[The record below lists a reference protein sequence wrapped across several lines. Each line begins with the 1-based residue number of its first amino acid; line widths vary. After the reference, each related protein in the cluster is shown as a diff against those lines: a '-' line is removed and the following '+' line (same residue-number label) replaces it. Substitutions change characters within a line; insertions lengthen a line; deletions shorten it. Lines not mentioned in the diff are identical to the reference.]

1 MGSRCR
7 AESCHDAS
15 TSNTVT
21 TDGLSVSVPG
31 GAEQLR
37 QFTYAGRGFTVS
49 RRLGHEGNKRVTLHL
64 WCGVKRAQSQEKSN
78 VERETGLEPAT
89 PCLEGAAPSQR
100 HTITLPFWR
109 KVAPHAD
116 HSSSLIITHH
126 HSSSLIVTHR
136 HSSSLIIT
144 HHHSSS
150 LIVTHHRVVIGR
162 VPARQTG
169 MRCGGASHALP
180 RASVT
185 I

>member
-1 MGSRCR
+1 MRAMGSRCR

-15 TSNTVT
+15 TSNTIT
-21 TDGLSVSVPG
+21 TDGLSVSVAG

-126 HSSSLIVTHR
+126 HSSSLI
-136 HSSSLIIT
+136 I
-144 HHHSSS
+144 
-150 LIVTHHRVVIGR
+150 THHRVVIGR

>member
-7 AESCHDAS
+7 AESCHGAS

-21 TDGLSVSVPG
+21 TDGLSVSVAG

-89 PCLEGAAPSQR
+89 PCLEGSTPSQCPE
-100 HTITLPFWR
+100 TTLPFWR
-109 KVAPHAD
+109 KVASGARSRAPIHKAE
-116 HSSSLIITHH
+116 
-126 HSSSLIVTHR
+126 
-136 HSSSLIIT
+136 
-144 HHHSSS
+144 
-150 LIVTHHRVVIGR
+150 GR
-162 VPARQTG
+162 VTVNEPNEEQYTRSPAKAQRSYLRVPGQS
-169 MRCGGASHALP
+169 RRVSPSLAESRRVSARFR
-180 RASVT
+180 RASL
-185 I
+185 

>member
-1 MGSRCR
+1 MGGCASWRQGK
-7 AESCHDAS
+7 EEDDALP
-15 TSNTVT
+15 TSLFQKGVN
-21 TDGLSVSVPG
+21 L
-31 GAEQLR
+31 EK
-37 QFTYAGRGFTVS
+37 F
-49 RRLGHEGNKRVTLHL
+49 RL
-64 WCGVKRAQSQEKSN
+64 
-78 VERETGLEPAT
+78 ERETGLEPAT

-126 HSSSLIVTHR
+126 HSSSLI
-136 HSSSLIIT
+136 I
-144 HHHSSS
+144 
-150 LIVTHHRVVIGR
+150 THHRVVIGR